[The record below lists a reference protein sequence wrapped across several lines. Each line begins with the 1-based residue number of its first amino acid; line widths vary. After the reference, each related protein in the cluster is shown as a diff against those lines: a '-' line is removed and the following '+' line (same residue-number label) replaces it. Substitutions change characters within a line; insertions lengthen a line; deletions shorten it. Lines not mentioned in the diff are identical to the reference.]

1 MAADSNF
8 TLMTKADCS
17 RLVSEYLN
25 WLKQELRATAL
36 DGSCQISTPFL
47 DRHND
52 AIEIYVEKKDG
63 SLRLTDDG
71 YTIRDLRA
79 TGMEFTT
86 DRRKSHLSAVLNGFG
101 VRLDGDEIC
110 VVGSLE
116 DFPQKKHNLVQAI
129 LAVNDMFVMA
139 EEHVLSLFKE
149 DVALFLEAYRIPT
162 FSDFKLSGKSGF
174 DHKFDFGLP
183 KTPEKPQRVLQAIN
197 NLAKDNTT
205 SLAFMLADVRAVRAE
220 PLGALAMINDA
231 VRPPNEEYLAALRVY
246 EVEPVLWSQR
256 QQAISLL
263 NGRS

>member
-1 MAADSNF
+1 
-8 TLMTKADCS
+8 MTKAECQH
-17 RLVSEYLN
+17 LVNEYLN

-36 DGSCQISTPFL
+36 DGSCQITTPFL

-52 AIEIYVEKKDG
+52 AIEIYIERKDG

-79 TGMEFTT
+79 SGMEFTT
-86 DRRKSHLSAVLNGFG
+86 EKRKAHLGTVLNGFG
-101 VRLDGDEIC
+101 VRREGDEIC

-149 DVALFLEAYRIPT
+149 DVALFLETYRIPT

-183 KTPEKPQRVLQAIN
+183 KTPDRPQRVLQAIN
-197 NLAKDNTT
+197 NLAKDSTT
-205 SLAFMLADVRAVRAE
+205 SLAFALADVRALRTD

-231 VRPPNEEYLAALRVY
+231 LRPPSEEFLTALRAY
-246 EVEPVLWSQR
+246 EVEPILWSQR
-256 QQAISLL
+256 QQALSLL
-263 NGRS
+263 NGIH